1 MAIVPYILKF
11 DQFGDASEGFIA
23 STQYA
28 ERLPFAVR
36 RVFWTYD
43 TPIDVVRGHHANK
56 TTEEVLVALTGSVT
70 VVAETKAGKNTFTLS
85 SPATGLYIPAMCWT
99 QIIFSPDAIALC
111 MTSTD
116 YDPDDYLRDYEEFK
130 RLTAHR

>member
-1 MAIVPYILKF
+1 MATVPYIMQF
-11 DQFGDASEGFIA
+11 EQFGDVSEGYITT
-23 STQYA
+23 TQYA
-28 ERLPFAVR
+28 DRLPFAVR

-56 TTEEVLVALTGSVT
+56 ATEEVLVAVAGTVT
-70 VVAETKAGKNTFTLS
+70 VVAETRAGKNSFTLS

-99 QIIFSPDAIALC
+99 RIIFSPDAIAIC

-116 YDPDDYLRDYEEFK
+116 YDPQDYVHDYEEFK
-130 RLTAHR
+130 KLTNQ